1 MVKYA
6 TFALLTALLTMVTT
20 VAQASDIAGNVEL
33 IEGKVWIQG
42 ANNKMRTIKI
52 DQPIFEGDTIIT
64 GADGELQVR
73 MKDDAFIAV
82 RANSKLK
89 IDNYRA
95 EGDTDDKAAFS
106 LLLGTF
112 RSVTGWIGKYN
123 RNNYSIKT
131 VTATIGVRGT
141 DHEPMYIPPA
151 VPGMPPIGEPGVYD
165 KVNSG
170 RIVVKNQF
178 GEVEFEKGQAAFVSL
193 SSRQAAVRLQGVP
206 EFFKPSRHE
215 QRIEDARNKLQSG
228 IENSLIKRQ
237 QSNKPDGI
245 KTRPLLKPQT
255 LRDRGFA
262 PDTKLDT
269 SSDKTDN
276 KAMPNKRP
284 LLSSPAKQ
292 EALPTL
298 QKTMPETIHL
308 PLKKLP
314 PTMQAPVS
322 PSAPTGINRLPA
334 IQIQTPASPITPTSK
349 LAPLN
354 KQSSFPLPT
363 APKSSGEQTAISS
376 GPTLLPHVATP
387 ILTAPQLDPSPA
399 ATDEKS
405 TSGETVRPTTKLV
418 SPTFIQQTAP
428 AKLVL
433 PAK

>member
-6 TFALLTALLTMVTT
+6 TFALLTALLTMVTQ

-42 ANNKMRTIKI
+42 DNNKMRTIKI

-193 SSRQAAVRLQGVP
+193 GSRQAAVRLQGIP

-228 IENSLIKRQ
+228 IENNLIKRQ
-237 QSNKPDGI
+237 QSNKSDGI

-255 LRDRGFA
+255 LHDRGFA
-262 PDTKLDT
+262 PDTRTDT
-269 SSDKTDN
+269 PSDKIDN
-276 KAMPNKRP
+276 KESNKHP

-292 EALPTL
+292 ESLPAI
-298 QKTMPETIHL
+298 QKTRPETIHL
-308 PLKKLP
+308 PLQKLP
-314 PTMQAPVS
+314 STLQTPA
-322 PSAPTGINRLPA
+322 APTGIKHLPA
-334 IQIQTPASPITPTSK
+334 IQTPVSPITPTSK

-354 KQSSFPLPT
+354 KQSSLLPT
-363 APKSSGEQTAISS
+363 APNSGGEQTAITS

-387 ILTAPQLDPSPA
+387 MLTAPQLDPPPVT
-399 ATDEKS
+399 TDEKS

-418 SPTFIQQTAP
+418 SPTLIQQTAP

-433 PAK
+433 PTK